1 VLVVVV
7 LALAGCAV
15 GPSQRPPVATINSD
29 APSGPPPGSSS
40 APAPPPAALPPLV
53 ASSPAVPFTECT
65 GPVVA
70 ELGGPAVLGGRDL
83 RMGCATV
90 PVGGGFATG
99 SSASAAEVDVTR
111 VTLGPAPAAATVP
124 IAVLGDPG
132 RRTGTEAAVRLAA
145 RGPADL
151 LTGRTLYGVDVRGSS
166 GTAVDCVTPTTRAAL
181 DDADPAAA
189 DPVALAPLA
198 AAASS
203 AARTCSQ
210 LLEDSL
216 TDFTTATDADDL
228 EEVRQAIGARQLNA
242 VGLGGGASAL
252 ARWAQAHPGAQGR
265 LVLDALPDPTATEP
279 VGSDQRAAA
288 ARAGLDAFAT
298 ACVATGNC
306 PLGPDPRAA
315 VADLVGRLRAAPLP
329 AAPTA
334 TGAVPGRVVTAGTVV
349 TVLVDRLGDPDSWP
363 TLATALAAA
372 RAGDPAGVL
381 ALAEAREGVG
391 SGGTGGAGSSGGTG
405 SAGGAAG
412 LAGSGDAGYDLG
424 LVQTCN
430 DDANRQTLDQV
441 GAAVRRAVVG
451 DPVFGGWFVQRA
463 LACASWPVPTDAPA
477 PLAGTPT
484 PALLLGTAADPAVPL
499 AESQRVAAGMQGT
512 VLVSWLGA
520 GHGAFPGTPCIAG
533 VVEDFLVGGAIPRE
547 ETVCPP

>member
-1 VLVVVV
+1 MLVVAV

-29 APSGPPPGSSS
+29 APAGPPAGPSS
-40 APAPPPAALPPLV
+40 PAPPPPSALPPLV
-53 ASSPAVPFTECT
+53 PSTPTVPFTECT
-65 GPVVA
+65 ASVVA
-70 ELGGPAVLGGRDL
+70 EMGGPAALGGRDL

-90 PVGGGFATG
+90 PVGGGFAAG

-111 VTLGPAPAAATVP
+111 VTLGPAPAAPTVP

-151 LTGRTLYGVDVRGSS
+151 LSGRALYGVDVRGSS

-181 DDADPAAA
+181 DDADPGAA

-228 EEVRQAIGARQLNA
+228 EQVRQAIGARQLNA
-242 VGLGGGASAL
+242 IGLGGGASTL

-298 ACVATGNC
+298 ACVSAGTC

-315 VADLVGRLRAAPLP
+315 VADLVARLRAAPLP
-329 AAPTA
+329 GAPGA
-334 TGAVPGRVVTAGTVV
+334 TGPVPGRSLTAGTVV

-363 TLATALAAA
+363 ALATALAAA
-372 RAGDPAGVL
+372 RAGSPAGML
-381 ALAEAREGVG
+381 ALAAAHEGVG
-391 SGGTGGAGSSGGTG
+391 GVGTGATG
-405 SAGGAAG
+405 SV
-412 LAGSGDAGYDLG
+412 DEAGYDLG

-430 DDANRQTLDQV
+430 DDAARQTLDQV
-441 GAAVRRAVVG
+441 AAAARRAAAG
-451 DPVFGGWFVQRA
+451 DPVFGGWFAQRP
-463 LACASWPVPTDAPA
+463 LTCASWPVPTAAPS
-477 PLAGTPT
+477 PFAGTPT
-484 PALLLGTAADPAVPL
+484 PTLLLGTAADPAVPL
-499 AESQRVAAGMQGT
+499 AESQRVAAGMQGA

-520 GHGAFPGTPCIAG
+520 GHGAFPGTPCIAD
-533 VVEDFLVGGAIPRE
+533 VVEDYLVGGAIPRE

>member
-1 VLVVVV
+1 MLAVAV

-15 GPSQRPPVATINSD
+15 GPSLRPPVATVNSD
-29 APSGPPPGSSS
+29 APVTGPPPPSS
-40 APAPPPAALPPLV
+40 APPPPALLPPLQ
-53 ASSPAVPFTECT
+53 PATPSVDFTA
-65 GPVVA
+65 GPAAVVA
-70 ELGGPAVLGGRDL
+70 AVGGPAALGGRDL

-99 SSASAAEVDVTR
+99 SQASAAQVGLTR
-111 VTLGPAPAAATVP
+111 VTIGAAPTTATVP

-181 DDADPAAA
+181 DDADPLAA

-198 AAASS
+198 AAAGS

-228 EEVRQAIGARQLNA
+228 EEVRQALGASRLNA
-242 VGLGGGASAL
+242 VGLGGGASTL

-265 LVLDALPDPTATEP
+265 LVLDALPDPTASEP
-279 VGSDQRAAA
+279 VGSDQRGAA

-298 ACVATGNC
+298 ACVADGTC

-315 VADLVGRLRAAPLP
+315 VADIVARLHAAPLP
-329 AAPTA
+329 AAATA
-334 TGAVPGRVVTAGTVV
+334 TGPVPGREVTAGTVV
-349 TVLVDRLGDPDSWP
+349 SVLVDRLGDPDSWP
-363 TLATALAAA
+363 TLATALASA
-372 RAGDPAGVL
+372 RAGDPAGLL
-381 ALAEAREGVG
+381 ALAEAQEDAAP
-391 SGGTGGAGSSGGTG
+391 GGLG
-405 SAGGAAG
+405 SAGASGTAG
-412 LAGSGDAGYDLG
+412 DPGYDLG

-430 DDANRQTLDQV
+430 DDASRQTVDQV
-441 GAAVRRAVVG
+441 AAASRRAATG
-451 DPVFGGWFVQRA
+451 DPVFGGWFAQRP
-463 LACASWPVPTDAPA
+463 LTCASWPVPTDAPS
-477 PLAGTPT
+477 PFAGTPT
-484 PALLLGTAADPAVPL
+484 PTLLLGTAADPAVPL
-499 AESQRVAAGMQGT
+499 AESQRVAAGMQGS

-520 GHGAFPGTPCIAG
+520 GHGAYPGTPCIAG
-533 VVEDFLVGGAIPRE
+533 VVEDFLVDGGIPRE

>member
-1 VLVVVV
+1 MLVVAL
-7 LALAGCAV
+7 LALAACAV

-29 APSGPPPGSSS
+29 APAGPPPGSSTS
-40 APAPPPAALPPLV
+40 AAPPPSALPPLV
-53 ASSPAVPFTECT
+53 ASTPTVSFTECT
-65 GPVVA
+65 APVVA
-70 ELGGPAVLGGRDL
+70 QLGGPAALGGRDL

-90 PVGGGFATG
+90 PVGGGFAAG

-111 VTLGPAPAAATVP
+111 VTLGPAPASSTVP

-132 RRTGTEAAVRLAA
+132 RRTGTETAVRLAA

-151 LTGRTLYGVDVRGSS
+151 LAGRALYGVDVRGSS
-166 GTAVDCVTPTTRAAL
+166 GTAVDCVTPATRAAL

-198 AAASS
+198 AAAGS

-216 TDFTTATDADDL
+216 TDFTSATDADDL
-228 EEVRQAIGARQLNA
+228 EEVRRAIGARQLNA
-242 VGLGGGASAL
+242 VGLGGGASTL

-279 VGSDQRAAA
+279 IGADQRAAA

-298 ACVATGNC
+298 ACVSGGAC
-306 PLGPDPRAA
+306 PLGPDPRGA
-315 VADLVGRLRAAPLP
+315 VADLVARLHAAPLP
-329 AAPTA
+329 GAPDA
-334 TGAVPGRVVTAGTVV
+334 TGPVPGRPLTAGTVV

-363 TLATALAAA
+363 ALATALAAA
-372 RAGDPAGVL
+372 RAGSPAGVL

-391 SGGTGGAGSSGGTG
+391 TGATGGVA
-405 SAGGAAG
+405 
-412 LAGSGDAGYDLG
+412 DAGYDLG
-424 LVQTCN
+424 LVQSCN
-430 DDANRQTLDQV
+430 DDAGRQTLDQV
-441 GAAVRRAVVG
+441 SATARRAGAA
-451 DPVFGGWFVQRA
+451 DPVFGGWFAQRP
-463 LACASWPVPTDAPA
+463 LACASWPVPTAAPA
-477 PLAGTPT
+477 PFAGTPT
-484 PALLLGTAADPAVPL
+484 PTLLLGTAADPAVPL
-499 AESQRVAAGMQGT
+499 AESQRVAAGMQGA

>member
-1 VLVVVV
+1 VLVVAV

-29 APSGPPPGSSS
+29 APAGPAPSSS
-40 APAPPPAALPPLV
+40 PAPSPPPAALPPLQP
-53 ASSPAVPFTECT
+53 STPAVTFTECT
-65 GPVVA
+65 APVVA

-111 VTLGPAPAAATVP
+111 VTLGPAPATATVP

-132 RRTGTEAAVRLAA
+132 RRTGTEAAVRLGAQ
-145 RGPADL
+145 GPADL
-151 LTGRTLYGVDVRGSS
+151 LTGRALYGVDVRGTS

-181 DDADPAAA
+181 DDADPGAA

-242 VGLGGGASAL
+242 IGLGGGASTL

-265 LVLDALPDPTATEP
+265 VVLDALPDPTATEP

-298 ACVATGNC
+298 TCVSAGNC
-306 PLGPDPRAA
+306 PLGPDPRGA
-315 VADLVGRLRAAPLP
+315 VTDLVGRLRAAPLP
-329 AAPTA
+329 PAATA
-334 TGAVPGRVVTAGTVV
+334 TGPVPDRPLTAGTVV
-349 TVLVDRLGDPDSWP
+349 TVLVDRLGDPDAWP

-381 ALAEAREGVG
+381 ALAEAREGVATT
-391 SGGTGGAGSSGGTG
+391 STAGAD
-405 SAGGAAG
+405 
-412 LAGSGDAGYDLG
+412 DAGYDLG
-424 LVQTCN
+424 IVQTCN

-441 GAAVRRAVVG
+441 GAAVRRAAAG
-451 DPVFGGWFVQRA
+451 DPVFGGWFAQRP
-463 LACASWPVPTDAPA
+463 LVCASWPVPTEAPA

-484 PALLLGTAADPAVPL
+484 PTLLLGTAADPAVPL
-499 AESQRVAAGMQGT
+499 AESQRVAAGMQGS

>member
-1 VLVVVV
+1 MLVVAV

-29 APSGPPPGSSS
+29 APAGPPPTSSS
-40 APAPPPAALPPLV
+40 APAPPPTGLPPLQPSTSSV
-53 ASSPAVPFTECT
+53 AFTECT
-65 GPVVA
+65 APVVA
-70 ELGGPAVLGGRDL
+70 ELGGPAALGGRDL

-99 SSASAAEVDVTR
+99 SAASAAEVDVTR
-111 VTLGPAPAAATVP
+111 VTIGPAPASTVP

-145 RGPADL
+145 RGPAEL
-151 LTGRTLYGVDVRGSS
+151 LTGRALYGVDVRGSS

-181 DDADPAAA
+181 DDADPTAA

-228 EEVRQAIGARQLNA
+228 EVVRQAIGARQLNA
-242 VGLGGGASAL
+242 VGLGGGASTL

-279 VGSDQRAAA
+279 VESDQRAAA

-298 ACVATGNC
+298 ACVSAGNC
-306 PLGPDPRAA
+306 PLGADPRGA

-329 AAPTA
+329 GAPGTV
-334 TGAVPGRVVTAGTVV
+334 GPVPGRALTAGTVV

-372 RAGDPAGVL
+372 RAGDPAGIL
-381 ALAEAREGVG
+381 ALAQAREGVG
-391 SGGTGGAGSSGGTG
+391 TGGSGGAD
-405 SAGGAAG
+405 
-412 LAGSGDAGYDLG
+412 DAGYDLG

-430 DDANRQTLDQV
+430 DDAGRQTLDQV
-441 GAAVRRAVVG
+441 GAAVRRAAAG
-451 DPVFGGWFVQRA
+451 DPVFGGWFAQRP

-484 PALLLGTAADPAVPL
+484 PTLLLGTAADPAVPL
-499 AESQRVAAGMQGT
+499 AESQRVAAGMQGS

-520 GHGAFPGTPCIAG
+520 GHGAYPGTPCIAG
-533 VVEDFLVGGAIPRE
+533 VVEDYLVGGAIPRE

>member
-1 VLVVVV
+1 VLVVAL

-29 APSGPPPGSSS
+29 APSAAPPGPS
-40 APAPPPAALPPLV
+40 AAPPPPPAALPPLTPSTPSV
-53 ASSPAVPFTECT
+53 AFTECT
-65 GPVVA
+65 AAVVA

-111 VTLGPAPAAATVP
+111 VTLGPAPAATVP

-132 RRTGTEAAVRLAA
+132 RRTGTESAVRLAA

-151 LTGRTLYGVDVRGSS
+151 LSGRALYGVDVRGSS

-181 DDADPAAA
+181 DDADPGAA

-228 EEVRQAIGARQLNA
+228 EEVRHAIGARQLNA
-242 VGLGGGASAL
+242 VGLGGGAATL
-252 ARWAQAHPGAQGR
+252 ARWAQAHAGAQGR

-279 VGSDQRAAA
+279 VESDQRAAA

-298 ACVATGNC
+298 ACVAAGNC

-329 AAPTA
+329 GAPTA
-334 TGAVPGRVVTAGTVV
+334 RGPVPGRTLTAGTVV

-363 TLATALAAA
+363 GLATALASA
-372 RAGDPAGVL
+372 RAGDPAGIL
-381 ALAEAREGVG
+381 ALAEAREGVVT
-391 SGGTGGAGSSGGTG
+391 GGTGGVD
-405 SAGGAAG
+405 
-412 LAGSGDAGYDLG
+412 DAGYDLG

-430 DDANRQTLDQV
+430 DDADRQTLDQV
-441 GAAVRRAVVG
+441 GAAVRRAAAV
-451 DPVFGGWFVQRA
+451 DPVFGGWFAQRP
-463 LACASWPVPTDAPA
+463 LTCSSWPVPTGAPA

-484 PALLLGTAADPAVPL
+484 PTLLLGTTADPAVPL
-499 AESQRVAAGMQGT
+499 AESQRVAAGMQGS

>member
-1 VLVVVV
+1 MAALAVLVVAV

-40 APAPPPAALPPLV
+40 APTPPPAALPPLAPSV
-53 ASSPAVPFTECT
+53 PAVTFTECT
-65 GPVVA
+65 APVVA

-111 VTLGPAPAAATVP
+111 VTLGPASAAATVP

-132 RRTGTEAAVRLAA
+132 RRTGTDAAVRLAA

-151 LTGRTLYGVDVRGSS
+151 LAGRALYGVDVRGSS

-242 VGLGGGASAL
+242 VGLGGGASTL
-252 ARWAQAHPGAQGR
+252 ARWAQAHPGSQGR
-265 LVLDALPDPTATEP
+265 LVLDALPDPTAAEP
-279 VGSDQRAAA
+279 VESDQRAAA

-298 ACVATGNC
+298 ACVSGGAC
-306 PLGPDPRAA
+306 PLGADPRAA
-315 VADLVGRLRAAPLP
+315 VTDLVGRLRAAPLP
-329 AAPTA
+329 PAATA
-334 TGAVPGRVVTAGTVV
+334 TGPVPDRPLTAGTVV
-349 TVLVDRLGDPDSWP
+349 TVLVDRLGEPDSWP
-363 TLATALAAA
+363 ALATALAAA
-372 RAGDPAGVL
+372 RAGDPAGIL

-391 SGGTGGAGSSGGTG
+391 GSSATG
-405 SAGGAAG
+405 AD
-412 LAGSGDAGYDLG
+412 DAGYDLG

-441 GAAVRRAVVG
+441 GAAVRRAAAG
-451 DPVFGGWFVQRA
+451 DPVFGGWFAQRP
-463 LACASWPVPTDAPA
+463 LACASWPVPTQAPA

-484 PALLLGTAADPAVPL
+484 PTLLLGTAADPAVPL
-499 AESQRVAAGMQGT
+499 AESQRVAAGMQGA